1 MFKLEFETDNAAFDS
16 YGLATE
22 TARILRKIAKRIE
35 EGLLDGKVIDLN
47 GNSIGH
53 YELNGD

>member
-1 MFKLEFETDNAAFDS
+1 MFKLEFSTDNAAFDS
-16 YGLATE
+16 YGASE

-35 EGLLDGKVIDLN
+35 EGTLDGKVLDLN

-53 YELNGD
+53 YDLNGD

>member
-1 MFKLEFETDNAAFDS
+1 MFKIEFETDNAVFHNS
-16 YGLATE
+16 GATE
-22 TARILRKIAKRIE
+22 TARILRTIAKRIE
-35 EGLLDGKVIDLN
+35 EGNLDGKVMDLN